1 MEMNWG
7 RVITAMATPFGPDGQ
22 LDEARAVQLAVRLVE
37 TGTDAL
43 VVCGTTGEAPTLSDE
58 EKIRLIRAVKGAV
71 GGRVPV
77 IAGTG
82 TYDTAHSIHL
92 SEEAK
97 RAGADGLL
105 LVVPY
110 YNRPSQEGI
119 YRHFRTIAERV
130 DLPILLYNIPA
141 RTGTNMLPETV
152 ARLSEIPNVVG
163 VKDAS
168 GSPDQVSEIRRRT
181 PEDFLIY
188 SGDDSLTLPYLSVGA
203 VGVVSVA
210 SHLVGREIGEMIDLF
225 FAGRVAEAR
234 RMHLRLYPL
243 FRVLFIAPN
252 PVPLKAALDLVG
264 FPIGAPRLPLVE
276 ATEKEREQIGTVL
289 RELAVA
295 AVA

>member
-22 LDEARAVQLAVRLVE
+22 LDEARAAQLAVRLME

-58 EKIRLIRAVKGAV
+58 EKIRLVRAVKGAV

-181 PEDFLIY
+181 PEGFLIY

-234 RMHLRLYPL
+234 RLHLRLYPL

-276 ATEKEREQIGTVL
+276 ATEKEREQIGAVL